1 MNVETPITPTWYA
14 LSTDEALRRL
24 SVDPDQGLP
33 AAEAEA
39 RLERFGPNALIE
51 RGGKKPWRIL
61 WEQLTGTL
69 VVILIVAAAVSAI
82 IGDTKDAVAILA
94 IVVLNAILGFVQE
107 YRAEQAMAALKKL
120 AVPAV
125 RVRRDGQVQELPAPE
140 IAPGDV
146 VLLEAG
152 NLVPADGRLLE
163 AANLRI
169 QEAILTGESE
179 PIEKMTGALH
189 EAGASGEQP
198 GSLPLGDQRNM
209 AFMGT
214 IVTYGRGQLLVTSTG
229 MQTQLGHVAELIQ
242 EVDAGKTPLQRRLS
256 QLGRAL
262 AVAALA
268 LMAVIFAAGLLVGEP
283 LDIMIM
289 TAISMAVAVV
299 PEGLP
304 AVVTIALALGAQ
316 RMLKRRALIRKLPAV
331 ETLGSVTV
339 ICSDKT
345 GTLTENRMTVTILD
359 LAGHRLDLTEQFRH
373 REPVLVEEAGDAGKA
388 VREQPSLALLLAGGA
403 LSSDAIL
410 RPDGTQTGHYH
421 AVGDPTEGA
430 LVVAAARFGL
440 WKDQLDADFVRIAEV
455 PFDSERKRM
464 TTVHRVGDKE
474 TRIQGNWEPS
484 WRDKEIGD
492 EATNSPDHPLVY
504 LSSRRSGV
512 PVYSSTSPIAFTKGA
527 VDGLLE
533 ISSEVWTDGATQPL
547 DATWRR
553 RISDANADLASKGMR
568 VLGIAFRSVP
578 DTLSLDAPAGL
589 AQLESNLTFVGLV
602 GMIDPPRPEVRA
614 AVETCRAAG
623 IRPVMITGDHPLTA
637 RQIAFE
643 LGISPQDG
651 RVLTGQDLTKMTV
664 DDLEAVVEEISVYAR
679 VSPEHKLNIVQALQ
693 KRGHVVAMTG
703 DGVNDA
709 PALKRADI
717 GVAMGITGTDVS
729 KEAAEMVLL
738 DDNFTTIVAAVEE
751 GRAIYDNIR
760 KFIKFS
766 LAGNLG
772 KVLTV
777 LVAPL
782 LGMPLPFTPFQILWM
797 NLVTDGVLGLG
808 MSVEPP
814 ERDTMRR
821 SPISPKES
829 IFARGL
835 AWHIVWLGV
844 LIGLI
849 ALGIGLWAWSTG
861 QAAWQ
866 TMVLSSV
873 IFAQIFQALAIRSS
887 RDSLFTIGLLSNKP
901 LLAAAAAIFVLQLGV
916 IYLPFTHSLFNTV
929 PLTAGQLAIT
939 IAASSIILWAV
950 ELEKWWR
957 RRSDRRRGESAQ
969 GVAPTAMRG

>member
-1 MNVETPITPTWYA
+1 MKSDAPNISWYA
-14 LSTDEALRRL
+14 LSIEQALRQL
-24 SVDPDQGLP
+24 DVDPVQGLS
-33 AAEAEA
+33 ASEAEQ
-39 RLERFGPNALIE
+39 RVQQFGLNALVE
-51 RGGKKPWRIL
+51 RAGKKPWRIL

-69 VVILIVAAAVSAI
+69 VLILIVAAVVSAV
-82 IGDTKDAVAILA
+82 IGDFKDAVAILT

-107 YRAEQAMAALKKL
+107 YRAEQAMAALKQL
-120 AVPAV
+120 AVPSV
-125 RVRRDGQVQELPAPE
+125 RVRRSGQVQEMLAPQLV
-140 IAPGDV
+140 PGDV

-163 AANLRI
+163 VVNLRI

-179 PIEKMTGALH
+179 PIEKVTASLH
-189 EAGASGEQP
+189 EVGGETEPAGTLA
-198 GSLPLGDQRNM
+198 LGDQHNM

-214 IVTYGRGQLLVTSTG
+214 IVTYGRGQMLVTSTG

-242 EVDAGKTPLQRRLS
+242 VVDTGKTPLQRRLS

-262 AVAALA
+262 AIVALA
-268 LMAVIFAAGLLVGEP
+268 LMAVIFAAGLLAGEP
-283 LDIMIM
+283 LDLMVM

-316 RMLKRRALIRKLPAV
+316 RMLKRRALICKLPAV

-345 GTLTENRMTVTILD
+345 GTLTENRMTVTVLD
-359 LAGHRLDLTEQFRH
+359 LAGHRLDLAEEFRH
-373 REPVLVEEAGDAGKA
+373 GEPVLVEGSGNGSKTLQ
-388 VREQPSLALLLAGGA
+388 EQPALALLLAGGA

-410 RPDGTQTGHYH
+410 RPDGTQPGHYH

-440 WKDQLDADFVRIAEV
+440 WKDQLESAFTRVAEV
-455 PFDSERKRM
+455 PFDSDRKRM
-464 TTVHRVGDKE
+464 TTVHRAEGGGGKQVGMGEGGQVDKE
-474 TRIQGNWEPS
+474 TREEERVTAEVDFIGEDRFTNLPS
-484 WRDKEIGD
+484 
-492 EATNSPDHPLVY
+492 AM
-504 LSSRRSGV
+504 
-512 PVYSSTSPIAFTKGA
+512 STSRIAFTKGA
-527 VDGLLE
+527 VDGLLD
-533 ISSEVWTDGATQPL
+533 ISTGVWADGGTQPL
-547 DATWRR
+547 DETWRK
-553 RISDANADLASKGMR
+553 RIVEANADLASKGMR
-568 VLGIAFRSVP
+568 VLGIAFRP
-578 DTLSLDAPAGL
+578 LADDLSLDNPAEL
-589 AQLESNLTFVGLV
+589 AQIENDLTFVGLV
-602 GMIDPPRPEVRA
+602 GMIDPPRSEVKA
-614 AVETCRAAG
+614 AVETCRTAG

-643 LGISPQDG
+643 LGISPQGG
-651 RVLTGQDLTKMTV
+651 RVLTGQDLAQMTV
-664 DDLEAVVEEISVYAR
+664 EDLEAVVDEVSVYAR

-693 KRGHVVAMTG
+693 KRGHIVAMTG

-729 KEAAEMVLL
+729 KEAADMVLL

-772 KVLTV
+772 KVLAV

-782 LGMPLPFTPFQILWM
+782 IGLPLPFTPFQILWM

-808 MSVEPP
+808 MSVEPA

-821 SPISPKES
+821 SPISPKEN

-835 AWHIVWLGV
+835 ALYIVWLGV

-849 ALGIGLWAWSTG
+849 ALGVGVWAFSTG

-873 IFAQIFQALAIRSS
+873 IFAQIFQALAIRSN

-901 LLAAAAAIFVLQLGV
+901 LLMSAAAIFVLQLVV
-916 IYLPFTHSLFNTV
+916 IYLPLTHDLFSTM
-929 PLTAGQLAIT
+929 PLTVGQLAIT
-939 IAASSIILWAV
+939 IAASSLVLWVV
-950 ELEKWWR
+950 ELEKLWR
-957 RRSDRRRGESAQ
+957 RRRGRDRASSGSDVSSTPMPG
-969 GVAPTAMRG
+969 